1 MLSLKNPN
9 AMKSS
14 QNKIYNI
21 ELTLEWEIVVRDKR
35 QTVQLAELTYSESI
49 R

>member
-21 ELTLEWEIVVRDKR
+21 EQTLQREIVVRDKR
-35 QTVQLAELTYSESI
+35 QIVQLAGLTYSESI